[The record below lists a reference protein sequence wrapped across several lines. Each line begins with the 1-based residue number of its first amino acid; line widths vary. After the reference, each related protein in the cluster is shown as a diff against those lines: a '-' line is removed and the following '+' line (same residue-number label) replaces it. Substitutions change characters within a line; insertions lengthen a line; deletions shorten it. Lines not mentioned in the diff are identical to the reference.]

1 MLASAITWID
11 WAVIAGFLAFTT
23 WIGAHFSGKQ
33 ATIRDFFLGGR
44 KLAWWAVAGSIIAT
58 ELSAVSFVGIPAM
71 LFAAGGDLKYLQ
83 LVLGL
88 VLARFVIAWVFV
100 PRYYEREIYSPYEYM
115 GARLGPQVHRL
126 TSAFFV
132 IGAVLGQG
140 VRVYTTALVL
150 EVVAGFE
157 IATSIWV
164 IGAFA
169 VFWTLLGGITTVI
182 WTDVV
187 QFAVM
192 VFGLLAIL
200 LFVAWDVGFGNLFS
214 ASAAAGKLT
223 LFDLST
229 DPNATYTLWTGLFG
243 ATFLTLASHGTD
255 QMMAQRLFCCGSKRE
270 AQKALIWSS
279 FSQLFTVGLMV
290 VGAAL
295 VAWFAQHPLSTEQ
308 AALYARDRNN
318 ILPIFVVDAL
328 PTGLSGLIVASLFAA
343 AISSLDSVLSAL
355 SQTTINLVYRP
366 LRPQASEATVL
377 RASRAAIVVWG
388 VVLCGMALVCI
399 ELAKVHANLID
410 LALSMPSYTYGALLG
425 TFLLALLPSGANDR
439 GVIFASLLSMLA
451 IFATRWHGI
460 VPAVVV
466 LVVGAAALIGAGQS
480 FAREPL
486 KLAFLCVAL
495 FALAEIAALGGAEGY
510 GISFAWPW
518 AFPLGTALTVVL
530 GWLLSAR
537 RGEPQRAEAA

>member
-1 MLASAITWID
+1 VLASSITWID
-11 WAVIAGFLAFTT
+11 WAVIAGFLAFST
-23 WIGAHFSGKQ
+23 WIGAHFSGRQ

-44 KLAWWAVAGSIIAT
+44 KLAWWAVAGSIVAT

-100 PRYYEREIYSPYEYM
+100 PRYYEREIYSPYDYM

-132 IGAVLGQG
+132 LGAVLGQG

-150 EVVAGFE
+150 EVVAGFD

-187 QFAVM
+187 QFVVM
-192 VFGLLAIL
+192 VFGIGAIL
-200 LFVAWDVGFGNLFS
+200 LYVGLDVGFGEIYA
-214 ASAAAGKLT
+214 ASARAGKLT

-229 DPNATYTLWTGLFG
+229 DPDATYTLWTGLFG

-255 QMMAQRLFCCGSKRE
+255 QMMAQRIFCCGSPRE
-270 AQKALIWSS
+270 AKKALIFSS
-279 FSQLFTVGLMV
+279 VSQVFAIGLMA
-290 VGAAL
+290 VGAAM
-295 VAWFAQHPLSTEQ
+295 VAWFAQHPLSAEQ

-318 ILPIFVVDAL
+318 ILPIFVVDVL

-355 SQTTINLVYRP
+355 GQTTINLAYRP
-366 LRPQASEATVL
+366 LRPQASEASVL
-377 RASRAAIVVWG
+377 RASRCAIVIWG
-388 VVLCGMALVCI
+388 AVLCGMALFCI
-399 ELAKVHANLID
+399 ELSRSYANLVD

-425 TFLLALLPSGANDR
+425 TFLLALLPSGADDR
-439 GVIFASLLSMLA
+439 GVCHAAVLSVLA
-451 IFATRWHGI
+451 IFAARWHGLA
-460 VPAVVV
+460 PALLV
-466 LVVGAAALIGAGQS
+466 LAVGGVALLLAARS
-480 FAREPL
+480 FEREPL
-486 KLAFLCVAL
+486 KLAFIGACVFGAVQ
-495 FALAEIAALGGAEGY
+495 LAAFGGPSGY
-510 GISFAWPW
+510 GLSFAWPW
-518 AFPLGTALTVVL
+518 AFPLGTSLTFVL
-530 GWLLSAR
+530 GWLLSR
-537 RGEPQRAEAA
+537 RAGTRAAPAGA